1 MKNLL
6 TIALCITV
14 LTSCAGKEQSFS
26 NPVYPGNRPDPT
38 AIYSYDDKC
47 YYSYATGWNTTF
59 LKSRDLVHWE
69 KTEIRPFSKESVAAM
84 KSHGNDCWAPQFA
97 EIDGRYLLYMTIR
110 SSAPDSRIAVA
121 AADRVT
127 GPYEFKGIVTDGL
140 ETGIADTI
148 DPFAFTDPGTGRVWL
163 AFGSVG
169 GIHIVELT
177 SDGLAVKDGAG
188 YRHIAGCKVEEDP
201 SRLTV
206 FEGSYVYRRDGWWY
220 LFASAG
226 RYNDYSYAIVV
237 GRSRNPEGPYLDK
250 EGNDMADGHAEVI
263 LSSSPYD
270 PFYGPGHNGEIFTM
284 TDGSTYMIYH
294 VHVGDYRIDR
304 RPRGYISRA
313 MNLQQVYWDK
323 DGWPYFK
330 KEEMAGGTN
339 PM

>member
-1 MKNLL
+1 MKHLL
-6 TIALCITV
+6 AIALCLAA
-14 LTSCAGKEQSFS
+14 LTSCAERKQTYS

-38 AIYSYDDKC
+38 AIYSDEDNC
-47 YYSYATGWNTTF
+47 YYSCATGWNTSF
-59 LKSRDLVHWE
+59 LKSSDLIHWE
-69 KTEIRPFSKESVAAM
+69 ETDIRPFSKETVAAM
-84 KSHGNDCWAPQFA
+84 REYGHDCWAPQFA
-97 EIDGRYLLYMTIR
+97 EIGGKYLLYMTIR

-121 AADRVT
+121 QADKVT
-127 GPYEFKGIVTDGL
+127 GPYVFKGIITDGL

-177 SDGLAVKDGAG
+177 PDGLAVKDDAG
-188 YRHIAGCKVEEDP
+188 YRHIAGCKVEDDP

-206 FEGSYVYRRDGWWY
+206 FEGSYVYRKDGWWY

-237 GRSRNPEGPYLDK
+237 GRSRNPEGPYLDR

-270 PFYGPGHNGEIFTM
+270 KFYGPGHNGEIFTSP
-284 TDGSTYMIYH
+284 DGGEYIIYH
-294 VHVGDYRIDR
+294 VHQGDYRQDR
-304 RPRGYISRA
+304 LSGGYIPRV
-313 MNLQQVYWDK
+313 MNLQQIYWGE
-323 DGWPYFK
+323 DGWPYFDK
-330 KEEMAGGTN
+330 NEMAGGSL
-339 PM
+339 